1 MAISVYTGR
10 PGSGKSY
17 EVVRNVILPAFKAG
31 RRIVT
36 NIDGIDERAIERYL
50 EPAGGD
56 VETVLKFGTILKVN
70 DDDITKQGFF
80 PTSETDS
87 WAIVRPGDL
96 VVIDEAQNFYL
107 QGEKVQK
114 ADFKY
119 FRYHRHYTAE
129 NGVGS
134 DIVLLCQRFSDLPK
148 LIRDAT
154 DLVVSMRN
162 LKFLGMKSRYS
173 VTVHEVETGIRTYG
187 PKFFKYQKEIFELYK
202 SGGMQAATDARQ
214 NAFTPFRILAAAGF
228 LIFLPVMFKVFF
240 GLFDTDKI
248 KQKSNVK
255 TPQPV
260 PQAPSAPVPS
270 RRFDNASKR
279 WRIQGVLKTGT
290 ERFVVLTDKDG
301 AMRFEHPQNFTNTG
315 LKMTGYVDGEKVTY
329 FTGDFKTEDKKGGLM
344 R

>member
-56 VETVLKFGTILKVN
+56 VETVLKFGSILKVN

-80 PTSETDS
+80 PTSETDN
-87 WAIVRPGDL
+87 WAIVQPGDL

-119 FRYHRHYTAE
+119 FRYHRHYTTE
-129 NGVGS
+129 KGVGS
-134 DIVLLCQRFSDLPK
+134 DIVLLCQRFTDLPK
-148 LIRDAT
+148 LIRDST
-154 DLVVSMRN
+154 DLAVSMRN

-187 PKFFKYQKEIFELYK
+187 PKFFKYDAEIFKLYK
-202 SGGMQAATDARQ
+202 SGGMQASTDTRQ
-214 NAFTPFRILAAAGF
+214 NAFTPFRIALTVGF
-228 LIFLPVMFKVFF
+228 LTFLPIMFKAFF
-240 GLFDTDKI
+240 GIFDTNKI
-248 KQKSNVK
+248 KQKANE
-255 TPQPV
+255 TPQTV
-260 PQAPSAPVPS
+260 HAPSVQTPP
-270 RRFDNASKR
+270 RKFDNTSKR
-279 WRIQGVLKTGT
+279 WRIQGVLKSGT
-290 ERFVVLTDKDG
+290 ERYVVLVDKNG
-301 AMRFEHPQNFTNTG
+301 AMRFEHPQNFTGSG
-315 LKMTGYVDGEKVTY
+315 LKMTGYIDGEKVSY
-329 FTGDFKTEDKKGGLM
+329 FSGDFKAEDKKGGLM
-344 R
+344 L

>member
-17 EVVRNVILPAFKAG
+17 EVVKNVILPAFKTG

-56 VETVLKFGTILKVN
+56 VETVLKFGSILKVD
-70 DDDITKQGFF
+70 DDDITKPGFF
-80 PTSETDS
+80 PTSETDTWS
-87 WAIVRPGDL
+87 IVQPGDL

-119 FRYHRHYTAE
+119 FRKHRHYTTE
-129 NGVGS
+129 KDVGS

-154 DLVVSMRN
+154 ENTYSMRN
-162 LKFLGMKSRYS
+162 LKFLGMRNRYS
-173 VTVHEVETGIRTYG
+173 VTVHEVETGLRLSG
-187 PKFFKYQKEIFELYK
+187 PSFFKYQEEIFKLYK
-202 SGGMQAATDARQ
+202 SGGRQAVTDKRQ
-214 NAFTPFRILAAAGF
+214 NAFTPLRIALVVGF
-228 LIFLPVMFKVFF
+228 LTFLPIMFKAFF
-240 GLFDTDKI
+240 GLFDTNKI
-248 KQKSNVK
+248 KQKHSAQAV
-255 TPQPV
+255 QV
-260 PQAPSAPVPS
+260 PSVQAPP
-270 RRFDNASKR
+270 RKFDNTSKR
-279 WRIQGVLKTGT
+279 WRIQGVLKSGT
-290 ERFVVLTDKDG
+290 ERYVVLVDKNG

-329 FTGDFKTEDKKGGLM
+329 FSGDFKAEDKKGGLM
-344 R
+344 L

>member
-17 EVVRNVILPAFKAG
+17 EVVKNVILPAFKTG

-56 VETVLKFGTILKVN
+56 VETVLKFGSILKVD
-70 DDDITKQGFF
+70 DDDITKPGFF
-80 PTSETDS
+80 PTSETDTWS
-87 WAIVRPGDL
+87 IVQPGDL

-119 FRYHRHYTAE
+119 FRKHRHYTTE
-129 NGVGS
+129 KDVGS

-154 DLVVSMRN
+154 ENTYSMRN
-162 LKFLGMKSRYS
+162 LKFLGMRNRYS
-173 VTVHEVETGIRTYG
+173 VTVHEVETGLRLSG
-187 PKFFKYQKEIFELYK
+187 PSFFKYQEEIFKLYK
-202 SGGMQAATDARQ
+202 SGGRQAVTDKRQ
-214 NAFTPFRILAAAGF
+214 NAFTPLRIALVVGF
-228 LIFLPVMFKVFF
+228 LTFLPIMFKAFF
-240 GLFDTDKI
+240 GLFDTNKI
-248 KQKSNVK
+248 KQKANK
-255 TPQPV
+255 TPQTVQV
-260 PQAPSAPVPS
+260 PSVQAPP
-270 RRFDNASKR
+270 RKFDNTSKR
-279 WRIQGVLKTGT
+279 WRIQGVLKSGT
-290 ERFVVLTDKDG
+290 ERYVVLVDKNG

-329 FTGDFKTEDKKGGLM
+329 FSGDFKAEDKKGGLM
-344 R
+344 L